1 LILVA
6 NIFLRS
12 RALLAATSA
21 RPVLESSPARRF
33 LLGAFALLALGLA
46 GGGLYSVV
54 SYGVAQRT
62 NEFGI
67 RIALRAQQK
76 DVLRLVFG
84 SATVSVGSGLVAGV
98 LLKFYAARLVAR
110 WTAVNASDPLIFF

>member
-1 LILVA
+1 M
-6 NIFLRS
+6 
-12 RALLAATSA
+12 
-21 RPVLESSPARRF
+21 
-33 LLGAFALLALGLA
+33 
-46 GGGLYSVV
+46 V

-110 WTAVNASDPLIFF
+110 WTAVNASDPLIFLGATVLFVVAAVVACAVPAMRASSTDSMEALRRQ